1 MSHSQSKIKSVPFN
15 MARAKSEVRR
25 QGGEII
31 KSSSY
36 FPIIYAYRCT
46 DSSAWN
52 TVEICQKM
60 NGLMQKIEV
69 SSIFGCS
76 IIWL

>member
-36 FPIIYAYRCT
+36 FQIIYAYRCA

-60 NGLMQKIEV
+60 NGRMQKMEV